1 MRTLPMIVCFVLL
14 GDAAA
19 WSPAIAADPAHS
31 TPPAATLSD
40 VPCADVGLMIA
51 ANEAKIK
58 RLKSR
63 NDLLTRIGNSDP
75 TVRNEF
81 ARNAGEISRLQAEDA
96 ALAKQ
101 QGKCGPGV

>member
-1 MRTLPMIVCFVLL
+1 MIVCLVLL

-19 WSPAIAADPAHS
+19 WSPAIAADLAPS
-31 TPPAATLSD
+31 TPPAALSD
-40 VPCADVGLMIA
+40 APCADVGLKIA
-51 ANEAKIK
+51 ANEARIT

-63 NDLLTRIGNSDP
+63 NDQLSRIGNSDP

-96 ALAKQ
+96 ALANQ
-101 QGKCGPGV
+101 QQKCGPGV